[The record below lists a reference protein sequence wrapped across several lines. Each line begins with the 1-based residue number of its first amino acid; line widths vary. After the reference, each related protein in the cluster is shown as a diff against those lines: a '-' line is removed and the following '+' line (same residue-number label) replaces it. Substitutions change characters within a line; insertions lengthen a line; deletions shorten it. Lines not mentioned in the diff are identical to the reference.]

1 MAGKKKGPLKTPA
14 TRPVESGLP
23 SVPPEPQ
30 QPAPRA
36 GQAGPVCLRMI
47 LGLVLL
53 LAAGLKAHQLAT
65 QPVVGSGLL
74 SSRAVLIV
82 ELECE
87 IILGV
92 WLLSGVFARLAWL
105 VTTASFV
112 AFSFITYSK
121 AVQGEASCGCFGVV
135 TVSPWITLV
144 MDILA
149 VSALVTLRRGFW
161 QSLPAARMR
170 LRLATACLGVVAL
183 GAPAAMAAMSFKA
196 AVIDPAGQI
205 IGAGKWVL
213 LEPETWTGKK
223 LPILRYLH
231 MDNAAELAKGKWAVI
246 LYRHD
251 CPHCREELGKMRA
264 SLKGTEPPRMA
275 FVELPPYGPGR
286 AAFLPEGKNLFFGKL
301 DDSKSWLIETPV
313 MLTLDGGIVRS
324 SPAGIK
330 LAGDSVLTASEAK
343 GEKVQVTA
351 SLSMRIS
358 QQKAFSDLGFA
369 LPNSLQD
376 VTVSIENDTKTEF
389 RIRKA
394 LSECVCMKAVSPP
407 SAIGPG
413 QKATFRIRFHAPK
426 DPIRYAKNI
435 ALVPAD
441 GRDPVLVGIHARVGM
456 PLTAEPAAIDLGT
469 LVAGEERIVPFT
481 ICNEQDKPIRP
492 VYGTSSLAGCV
503 PRVPRASADPGGQV
517 TIPLFVKAT
526 GAPGSKAE
534 GQVQIQTN
542 CQTQPTVGCR
552 ISYSISKEYGIS
564 AGTVAAGELAPAGK
578 YSATL
583 RISRA
588 APGAGDGFVTDVAAA
603 GLDNV
608 SIESRRLDYG
618 AGWADVHLTLIAGP
632 SPGNLA
638 GNLQINLSG
647 HGQPVVVPI
656 TGRVVTG
663 SPIAAE
669 NSMRTIP

>member
-1 MAGKKKGPLKTPA
+1 MAGKKKGSLKTPA
-14 TRPVESGLP
+14 PSPVESGLP

-65 QPVVGSGLL
+65 QPVVGSGFL
-74 SSRAVLIV
+74 SSRAGLIV

-92 WLLSGVFARLAWL
+92 WLLSGVFAKLAWL
-105 VTTASFV
+105 ATTASFV
-112 AFSFITYSK
+112 AFSFVTYSK

-149 VSALVTLRRGFW
+149 VSALVSLRRSFW

-170 LRLATACLGVVAL
+170 LRFAAGCLGLVAL
-183 GAPAAMAAMSFKA
+183 GAPAAVAAMSFKA
-196 AVIDPAGQI
+196 AIIDPAGQI
-205 IGAGKWVL
+205 IGTGKWIL

-231 MDNAAELAKGKWAVI
+231 MDRAEELSKGNWAVI

-275 FVELPPYGPGR
+275 FVELPPYGSGR

-301 DDSKSWLIETPV
+301 DESKSWLVETPV
-313 MLTLDGGIVRS
+313 MLSLDGGIVRS
-324 SPAGIK
+324 SPTGSK
-330 LAGDSVLTASEAK
+330 LAGDAVLAASEAK
-343 GEKVQVTA
+343 GEKVKVTGDIT
-351 SLSMRIS
+351 MRVS
-358 QQKAFSDLGFA
+358 QHKAFCDLRFA
-369 LPNSLQD
+369 MPNSLQD
-376 VTVSIENDTKTEF
+376 VAVFIENDTKTEF

-394 LSECVCMKAVSPP
+394 ISECVCMKAVNPP
-407 SAIGPG
+407 TVIGPG
-413 QKATFRIRFHAPK
+413 QKATFKIRFHAPK
-426 DPIRYAKNI
+426 DPMRYAKNI

-441 GRDPVLVGIHARVGM
+441 GRDPVLLGIHARVGM
-456 PLTAEPAAIDLGT
+456 PLTAEPAVIDLGT

-481 ICNEQDKPIRP
+481 IRNEQDKPVRP

-503 PRVPRASADPGGQV
+503 PRVPRASAEPGGQV
-517 TIPLFVKAT
+517 VIPLLVKAT
-526 GAPGSKAE
+526 GKPGAKAE

-542 CQTQPTVGCR
+542 CRTQPTVSCR
-552 ISYSISKEYGIS
+552 VRYLVSKEYSISS
-564 AGTVAAGELAPAGK
+564 GTVAAGELAPAGK

-583 RISRA
+583 RISRT
-588 APGAGDGFVTDVAAA
+588 APGVSDGFITDVAVS

-608 SIESRRLDYG
+608 AVESKRIDYG
-618 AGWADVHLTLIAGP
+618 TGWADVHLTLIAGR
-632 SPGNLA
+632 SSGNVS
-638 GNLQINLSG
+638 GNLQIDLAG

-663 SPIAAE
+663 SPIAARD
-669 NSMRTIP
+669 SGRTKP

>member
-1 MAGKKKGPLKTPA
+1 MADTIN
-14 TRPVESGLP
+14 PV
-23 SVPPEPQ
+23 SVPGGQ
-30 QPAPRA
+30 AMAADGGPRGKA
-36 GQAGPVCLRMI
+36 GQAIVRSVLAGI
-47 LGLVLL
+47 LL

-65 QPVVGSGLL
+65 QPVVGTGLL
-74 SSRAVLIV
+74 AGRTALIV

-87 IILGV
+87 ILLGV
-92 WLLSGVFARLAWL
+92 WLMSGVFSGLAWL
-105 VTTASFV
+105 AATASFV

-121 AVQGEASCGCFGVV
+121 AVRGEASCGCFGVV
-135 TVSPWITLV
+135 TVSPWITLI

-149 VSALVTLRRGFW
+149 VTTLVSLRRGFW

-170 LRLATACLGVVAL
+170 LRLAAACLAAAAL
-183 GAPAAMAAMSFKA
+183 GAPAAVAAMSFKA
-196 AVIDPAGQI
+196 ATIDPAGQI
-205 IGAGKWVL
+205 LGSGKWVL

-223 LPILRYLH
+223 LPLSRYLR
-231 MDNAAELAKGKWAVI
+231 MDRAEELTKGKWAVI

-264 SLKGTEPPRMA
+264 GLQGTEPPRMA
-275 FVELPPYGPGR
+275 FVELPPYGSGR

-301 DDSKSWLIETPV
+301 DDSKSWLIETPA
-313 MLTLDGGIVRS
+313 MLSLDGGIVKS
-324 SPAGIK
+324 SPASAK
-330 LAGDSVLTASEAK
+330 LAGDSVLAASEAK
-343 GEKVQVTA
+343 NEKVEVTA
-351 SLSMRIS
+351 SITMRIS
-358 QQKAFSDLGFA
+358 QQKAFSDLRFA
-369 LPNSLQD
+369 VPNSLQD
-376 VTVSIENDTKTEF
+376 VAVSIENDTKTEF
-389 RIRKA
+389 RVRKA
-394 LSECVCMKAVSPP
+394 ISECVCMKAVNPP
-407 SAIGPG
+407 AAIGPG

-426 DPIRYAKNI
+426 DPMRYAKNI

-456 PLTAEPAAIDLGT
+456 PLTPEPAAIDLGT
-469 LVAGEERIVPFT
+469 LVAGEERIVPLT
-481 ICNEQDKPIRP
+481 IRNEQDKPVRP

-503 PRVPRASADPGGQV
+503 PRVPRASAEPGGKV
-517 TIPLFVKAT
+517 VIPLLVKAT
-526 GAPGSKAE
+526 GSPGSKAE

-552 ISYSISKEYGIS
+552 ISYSVSKEYGIS

-608 SIESRRLDYG
+608 AVEGRRIDYG
-618 AGWADVHLTLIAGP
+618 AGWADVHLTLIAGQ
-632 SPGNLA
+632 SSGNLS

-647 HGQPVVVPI
+647 HGQPVVMPI
-656 TGRVVTG
+656 TGRVVSG
-663 SPIAAE
+663 APVAARD
-669 NSMRTIP
+669 SGRTKP